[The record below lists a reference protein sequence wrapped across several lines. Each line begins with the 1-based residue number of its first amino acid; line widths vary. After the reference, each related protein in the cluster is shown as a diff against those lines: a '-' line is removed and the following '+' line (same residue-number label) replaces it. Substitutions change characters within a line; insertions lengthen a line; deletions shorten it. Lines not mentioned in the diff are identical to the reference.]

1 MRACMPQ
8 SGSMAVRGDSGVV
21 VIGMS
26 EVQPQ
31 AAAFDPRGFCP
42 WRRTVISIPEPSPS
56 AAVIQTGDASARQ
69 DDEQAIEQSNVPRI
83 SRWDGRTSR
92 HGGRELQKKSGL
104 AGP

>member
-1 MRACMPQ
+1 
-8 SGSMAVRGDSGVV
+8 
-21 VIGMS
+21 MS

-31 AAAFDPRGFCP
+31 AAAFDPRRCGP

-56 AAVIQTGDASARQ
+56 AAVFQTGDASARQ
-69 DDEQAIEQSNVPRI
+69 DDEQAIEQSNVPRT

-104 AGP
+104 AGPCDAFAVDGDRKSTRLNSSH